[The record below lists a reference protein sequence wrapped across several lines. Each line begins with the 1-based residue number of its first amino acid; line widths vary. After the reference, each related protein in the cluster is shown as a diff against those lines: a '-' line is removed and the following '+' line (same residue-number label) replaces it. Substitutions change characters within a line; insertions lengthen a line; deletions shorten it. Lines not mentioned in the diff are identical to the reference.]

1 MYAACHLQRVWI
13 NLLKKR
19 ITTSQLLPMFFHY
32 VGQQE
37 VKHSLPQ
44 RKYRLI
50 YVEFVLNF
58 FISFSVGPLP
68 RPSVPRFSERLFHPQ
83 HITLLRPL
91 WMAALLSNVR
101 TLPRLSVT
109 PKSDTDEFYPLVFIK
124 DADIKR
130 DQLLRNTTCT
140 WLSLRLAIDSEQD
153 CPVFHLSCFLSV

>member
-58 FISFSVGPLP
+58 FISFSVGSLP

-83 HITLLRPL
+83 HITLHFAFSELPDISVSPL
-91 WMAALLSNVR
+91 HLLVEAPLNGSSALQCTN
-101 TLPRLSVT
+101 TPQIKCHPQKWHGWILPPCLHQGCR
-109 PKSDTDEFYPLVFIK
+109 
-124 DADIKR
+124 
-130 DQLLRNTTCT
+130 
-140 WLSLRLAIDSEQD
+140 
-153 CPVFHLSCFLSV
+153 H

>member
-83 HITLLRPL
+83 HIALHFAFSELPDISVSPLHLLVEVPL
-91 WMAALLSNVR
+91 NGSSALQCMNI
-101 TLPRLSVT
+101 PQIKCHP
-109 PKSDTDEFYPLVFIK
+109 PK
-124 DADIKR
+124 
-130 DQLLRNTTCT
+130 
-140 WLSLRLAIDSEQD
+140 
-153 CPVFHLSCFLSV
+153 